1 MNEVDRKGKYI
12 VHSATK
18 GLLSSDEPLKQYVFV
33 CIESAYD
40 AIRKT
45 VVKKSVYTAY
55 DVH

>member
-1 MNEVDRKGKYI
+1 MNGVDRKGKYI

-45 VVKKSVYTAY
+45 VVKKECLHSI
-55 DVH
+55 